1 MVEEMT
7 GVIAGVTIVAVGVV
21 AVLVAVAVFWYRKH
35 RAGTKDAEPPQSHGI
50 DNRGVEIP

>member
-7 GVIAGVTIVAVGVV
+7 GVIVGVTIVAMGVV